1 MSQSSS
7 GLANSASA
15 AWRSSADRD
24 TACTGSRRNRS
35 DHLRLT
41 LLAGALAFQG
51 WVGAGLSGLMSA
63 PAGQPTRQEGAAWE
77 VRRLLAQVAL
87 VKAHAVLHAG
97 IEEREGDDSDANHE
111 REAVVHASEG
121 VVLGDGAARPPSA
134 GPSAIP
140 AAAGAT
146 PVSPLPL
153 VLKRWSVG
161 SRPPRAQAAGGGG
174 HSVATDGAHAEEAPD
189 AHVAPLNG
197 AATGGRLPCGCPVD
211 SASAHRAEANTHP
224 AHAGHRAAPT
234 PPTQTGHARHA
245 GEVVRNREAAA
256 APAPTER
263 NAGAK
268 TEPGHEDFHVH
279 SHTLAIPSRRE
290 DFRGIL
296 GDLERSVKPYL
307 NDRGEFYS
315 KDSDQT
321 LPMYRVAAA
330 LDPQLIA
337 AYTLGASFLYRAG
350 KYPDAALAFLLEGER
365 NNPSSFEIQVEL
377 GHIYLV
383 GKKDYAGAAVHL
395 LRARELAPRDLSHLT
410 PTEQGSL
417 ADLYRWL
424 ALTYREWQRPGQAL
438 TVAREGLRLLG
449 EDGTLSRIVRLQGR

>member
-24 TACTGSRRNRS
+24 SAHTGSHRNRS
-35 DHLRLT
+35 DRLRLT
-41 LLAGALAFQG
+41 LLTSALALQG
-51 WVGAGLSGLMSA
+51 WVGAGLLGLMAA
-63 PAGQPTRQEGAAWE
+63 PTGQPVPHTGAAWE
-77 VRRLLAQVAL
+77 LRRLLAPVAL
-87 VKAHAVLHAG
+87 SKAHAVLHAG
-97 IEEREGDDSDANHE
+97 IEEREGGDP
-111 REAVVHASEG
+111 EAGHQPEAIVHAAEG
-121 VVLGDGAARPPSA
+121 VVLGEGTARRPEAGALATPGAA
-134 GPSAIP
+134 GG
-140 AAAGAT
+140 AA
-146 PVSPLPL
+146 VSPLPL
-153 VLKRWSVG
+153 VL
-161 SRPPRAQAAGGGG
+161 SRRGAGP
-174 HSVATDGAHAEEAPD
+174 HQAHAEETPGEHATHT
-189 AHVAPLNG
+189 AAASRLNG
-197 AATGGRLPCGCPVD
+197 AGIGGRLPCGCPVD
-211 SASAHRAEANTHP
+211 P
-224 AHAGHRAAPT
+224 AHAAQPAT
-234 PPTQTGHARHA
+234 PSLPTQAGRTVHTGGGA
-245 GEVVRNREAAA
+245 RNREAPAT
-256 APAPTER
+256 PAPTVR
-263 NAGAK
+263 NAGEAG
-268 TEPGHEDFHVH
+268 EPGQTHYHVH

-307 NDRGEFYS
+307 NEKGEFYS
-315 KDSDQT
+315 KDSDQS

-330 LDPQLIA
+330 LDPQLVA

-383 GKKDYAGAAVHL
+383 GKKDYARAAVHL
-395 LRARELAPRDLSHLT
+395 LHARELVPRDLSQLT
-410 PTEQGSL
+410 PTEQQSL

-449 EDGTLSRIVRLQGR
+449 EDGTLSRIVRLRGR